1 MTPERLLEIAHNT
14 MEAAGFCFLVS
25 QGSSGGANARLMQP
39 FALTPD
45 WVVWCG
51 ANPDSRKVEEV
62 CKDERVTLGYAYAVE
77 GAYVTLVGRAEIV
90 TDLDLRRRHWRESFT
105 EFWPEGPEGENYVL
119 IKFVP
124 DRIELMNI
132 AQGVA
137 PEPHGLRPAVLER
150 SDEGWQVVEA

>member
-1 MTPERLLEIAHNT
+1 MTPERLLEITRNT

-25 QGSSGGANARLMQP
+25 QGSSGSANARLMQP
-39 FALTPD
+39 FALTAD

-51 ANPDSRKVEEV
+51 ASPSSRKVAEV
-62 CKDERVTLGYAYAVE
+62 RENERVTLGYAYAPE
-77 GAYVTLVGRAEIV
+77 GAYVTLLGQAQIV
-90 TDLDLRRRHWRESFT
+90 TNPALRRRYWRESFA

-137 PEPHGLRPAVLER
+137 PEPFGLCPAVLER